1 LITTVA
7 GYYILYGGWLLVAQ
21 LGCVVLKE
29 IAMTTETA
37 DPLVLDFVE
46 WIAREP
52 RVYSEVVATWKTSCP
67 RLTIW
72 EDAADRGYVAR
83 ETIAGVGLIV
93 AVTEDG
99 KKLLRAHGRTGCR

>member
-1 LITTVA
+1 
-7 GYYILYGGWLLVAQ
+7 
-21 LGCVVLKE
+21 
-29 IAMTTETA
+29 MTDAA

-72 EDAADRGYVAR
+72 EDAADQGYVAR
-83 ETIAGVGLIV
+83 ETIAGFGMIV
-93 AVTEDG
+93 TVTEDG
-99 KKLLRAHGRTGCR
+99 ERLLRDHGRAPSART